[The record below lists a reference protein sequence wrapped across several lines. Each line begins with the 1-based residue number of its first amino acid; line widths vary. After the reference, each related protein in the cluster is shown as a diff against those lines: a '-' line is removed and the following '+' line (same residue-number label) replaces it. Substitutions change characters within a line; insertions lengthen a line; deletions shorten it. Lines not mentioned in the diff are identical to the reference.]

1 MPTLY
6 IDWEVPKREVH
17 MKKILVIT
25 GIVAAAVFGAKK
37 LFGRKQDVVID
48 NDAPVS
54 GNGYVQQAQA

>member
-1 MPTLY
+1 
-6 IDWEVPKREVH
+6 

-54 GNGYVQQAQA
+54 GNGYVPQAQA